1 MFYLSAV
8 ISQLYYLL
16 PSSLLMLTRLV
27 VSPTLLFS
35 VLLYL
40 LSRHLIKAY
49 SIIKVFCVLDEKIML
64 NNFFSGG
71 SHYQIDYISL
81 YYFIVNVFLILYYK
95 VTRYSVN
102 VI

>member
-1 MFYLSAV
+1 
-8 ISQLYYLL
+8 
-16 PSSLLMLTRLV
+16 
-27 VSPTLLFS
+27 
-35 VLLYL
+35 
-40 LSRHLIKAY
+40 
-49 SIIKVFCVLDEKIML
+49 ML

-71 SHYQIDYISL
+71 SHQIDYISL